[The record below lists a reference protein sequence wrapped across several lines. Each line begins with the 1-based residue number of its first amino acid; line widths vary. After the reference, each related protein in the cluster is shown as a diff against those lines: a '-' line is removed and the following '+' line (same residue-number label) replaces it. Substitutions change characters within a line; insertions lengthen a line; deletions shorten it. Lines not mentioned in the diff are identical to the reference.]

1 MAIYCK
7 KKYIFSLILSL
18 ISFFFMLSFLF
29 YEKILVRGMPENI
42 YAKISGYGFGYWI
55 WLLSVIILIV
65 GICVLIKKKI

>member
-1 MAIYCK
+1 
-7 KKYIFSLILSL
+7 
-18 ISFFFMLSFLF
+18 
-29 YEKILVRGMPENI
+29 MPENI